1 MRCHAQSSG
10 GYSARREQRLEVGD
24 DGFSITLNFGE
35 YKYIYTEQK
44 PDGSKGAA
52 PEFAWDIAANE
63 KK

>member
-1 MRCHAQSSG
+1 MKDIIVTNVSTGGSG
-10 GYSARREQRLEVGD
+10 SD
-24 DGFSITLNFGE
+24 DRITESCTLNFGE

-44 PDGSKGAA
+44 NDGSKGAA